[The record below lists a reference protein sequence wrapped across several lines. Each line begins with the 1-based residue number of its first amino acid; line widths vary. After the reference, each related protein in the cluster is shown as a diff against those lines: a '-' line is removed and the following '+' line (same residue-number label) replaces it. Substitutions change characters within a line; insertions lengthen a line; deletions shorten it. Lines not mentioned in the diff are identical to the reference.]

1 MPSFPLSSHMQVH
14 FKLYMLYQE
23 INRVKAES
31 KGSNHE
37 FIDELEINSQLSH
50 ADHRIT
56 AHEHDIYIYTHTHSL
71 SCTVAFLE
79 TSWVKSHTS
88 QEIKH
93 SSL

>member
-1 MPSFPLSSHMQVH
+1 MPSFLLSSHMQVH
-14 FKLYMLYQE
+14 LKLYMLYQE
-23 INRVKAES
+23 INKVKAES

-56 AHEHDIYIYTHTHSL
+56 AHEHDTHTHTHTL

-79 TSWVKSHTS
+79 TSTVKSHTS

-93 SSL
+93 NSL